1 MPELPEVE
9 SVRRGVHEWTAD
21 TTITG
26 AEVLDPRILGTTSA
40 RRVEPSAVDGFV
52 SAVTGHRIIG
62 AERRGKFMWLS
73 LGQGPE
79 HSGSGPGEPSSGGS
93 RASGRPSEPSPE
105 LSLLI
110 HLGMSG
116 QLRVHSA
123 DDPVHRHTRAIL
135 RLEPA
140 RDGSRSQGAGAP
152 APHGSGSEGAGVPAP
167 HRSGSVEAES
177 AGQNADR
184 SAGQSAARELRFVD
198 QRIFGHLGVQPL
210 IHAHDRLVPASAT
223 HIATD
228 PLEPTFEIGLT
239 LTALAQKRTAIKSA
253 LLDQTLI
260 SGIGN
265 IYADEALFR
274 AGVHPMAIPARTRKS
289 RLAAVLES
297 AASVMGD
304 ALAVGG
310 TSFDSLYVNVNGE
323 SGYFDRA
330 LLVYGRGGQECVRC
344 GNEIQRL
351 SVGGRGTHFCP
362 VCQRPPRYR

>member
-140 RDGSRSQGAGAP
+140 RDGSRSQGAGVP
-152 APHGSGSEGAGVPAP
+152 APHG
-167 HRSGSVEAES
+167 SGSVEAES